1 MDDNVL
7 STIDEYYK
15 LKNKYEK
22 NIFNKKKNIINNVN
36 LTKKEKINKINQLK
50 KCINCKK
57 IGGTIFLNKN
67 GILIA
72 KCGNIESPCNLN
84 IEIDRGYYDNIY
96 NLFIKYKNE
105 FSNLKENIIKLKC
118 DYIFKYK
125 NPDEVNDMFLKLKE
139 NIKNTEKEL
148 DKLKELYNNIIN
160 NVKNEY
166 KLNMYS
172 NNLNSEIKEFISLN
186 KQYNET
192 NDNDYLKEIVVKYRD
207 IVLPLLYE
215 IRNIKYKTN
224 YVEYDD
230 INAMYNLIQNLYNSK
245 DFEII
250 LNNKP
255 KIINKNYKL

>member
-1 MDDNVL
+1 M
-7 STIDEYYK
+7 TI
-15 LKNKYEK
+15 
-22 NIFNKKKNIINNVN
+22 
-36 LTKKEKINKINQLK
+36 KEKI
-50 KCINCKK
+50 
-57 IGGTIFLNKN
+57 T
-67 GILIA
+67 
-72 KCGNIESPCNLN
+72 
-84 IEIDRGYYDNIY
+84 RG
-96 NLFIKYKNE
+96 KYKG
-105 FSNLKENIIKLKC
+105 C
-118 DYIFKYK
+118 
-125 NPDEVNDMFLKLKE
+125 
-139 NIKNTEKEL
+139 
-148 DKLKELYNNIIN
+148 

-207 IVLPLLYE
+207 IVLPLLDE

-230 INAMYNLIQNLYNSK
+230 INRIYNLIQNLYNSK